1 MSEVRTTR
9 IETTNTQVT
18 KEMESEVVYYNY
30 IIHFIRKIH

>member
-18 KEMESEVVYYNY
+18 KEIESEIVYIN
-30 IIHFIRKIH
+30 I